1 MKNRKKKE
9 FQHIFG
15 PVPSRRLGMSLGVDI
30 MPHKTCSLDC
40 VYCEC
45 GKTTNLTLKRDEYI
59 SIDKI
64 KEELKLFLHN
74 KPELDFIT
82 FSGSGEPTL
91 HVAIDKVVDFIKSEF
106 PQYKVALL
114 TNSTL
119 FHVPQIRESVKN
131 IDVVIASLDAV
142 SEDIFF
148 KINRP
153 HEDLELSEII
163 EGIITFRKE
172 FANQLWIEI
181 FIVPHLND
189 SDIELEKVKNVLSL
203 IKPDRVQLNSLD
215 RPGTESWVKPVN
227 PNVFSDISK
236 YLLNAEIIDIN
247 RSDKHGDGISGFLN
261 EQLLST
267 IKRRPC
273 TSEDI
278 SRIFGISLNEAYNT
292 LGKLVNEGEA
302 EKVIMQ
308 RGVFYTK
315 RGVTP

>member
-1 MKNRKKKE
+1 MKIRNKRQ

-59 SIDKI
+59 SIDKV
-64 KEELKLFLHN
+64 KEELELFLHN
-74 KPELDFIT
+74 KPDIDFIT

-91 HVAIDKVVDFIKSEF
+91 HAAIDKVVDFIKSEF

-119 FHVPQIRESVKN
+119 FHVPQIRESVKK

-142 SEDIFF
+142 SEDIFL

-153 HEDLELSEII
+153 HEDLVLSNII
-163 EGIITFRKE
+163 DGIITFRKN
-172 FANQLWIEI
+172 FTNQLWIEI

-189 SDIELEKVKNVLSL
+189 SKIELEKMKNVLSL
-203 IKPDRVQLNSLD
+203 INPDRIQLNSLD

-227 PNVFSDISK
+227 PDIFSDISN
-236 YLLNAEIIDIN
+236 YLMNAEIVDIN
-247 RSDKHGDGISGFLN
+247 RSDKNSGGISEFLN
-261 EQLLST
+261 ERLLST

-278 SRIFGISLNEAYNT
+278 SRIFSISLKEANNI
-292 LGKLVNEGEA
+292 LGKLVNNGKI
-302 EKVIMQ
+302 EKIIMQ

-315 RGVTP
+315 RGAIP